1 MRVFVALMG
10 HWVPALTEAFHGRPE
25 SRNSQTSRDGGS
37 GNSPDGGDR
46 GDGRS
51 RGNGRSRG
59 DRGDVPGWVMVTV
72 MTAAL
77 VVALMAVAVPQ
88 LRDVFTKAIDSVTGG

>member
-1 MRVFVALMG
+1 MKELLAVRVFAMFVSRWVLERESLSRAGGGLLVA
-10 HWVPALTEAFHGRPE
+10 EAGQAGRG
-25 SRNSQTSRDGGS
+25 RRD
-37 GNSPDGGDR
+37 R
-46 GDGRS
+46 R
-51 RGNGRSRG
+51 

-88 LRDVFTKAIDSVTGG
+88 LRDVFTNAIDSVVGNG